1 MVNEASGFNSFQ
13 TYFID
18 KDAKNILRKRMSFI
32 AKFFGPGA
40 PKVEPTV
47 TRDVLLEAMQHC
59 TWCSAS
65 GDRAAGRLI
74 QATKTNLL
82 PLGEGAITKNVAKG
96 AIHDA
101 LSHAYRDERR
111 ILGEEAGNPTEKQIS
126 QIANR
131 ICGQSF
137 ELAQR
142 LQAKTCPAAN
152 PTANLTP

>member
-1 MVNEASGFNSFQ
+1 
-13 TYFID
+13 
-18 KDAKNILRKRMSFI
+18 MSFI
-32 AKFFGPGA
+32 TKFFSTGA

-47 TRDVLLEAMQHC
+47 TRDVLLEAMQYC

-65 GDRAAGRLI
+65 GDRAANRLI

-82 PLGEGAITKNVAKG
+82 PLGEGAITKDMAKG

-101 LSHAYRDERR
+101 LSHVYRDERR
-111 ILGEEAGNPTEKQIS
+111 ICAEAAGNPTEKQIS
-126 QIANR
+126 EIATR

-142 LQAKTCPAAN
+142 LQAKACAATSYK
-152 PTANLTP
+152 PDIAL